1 MHRAVAAFL
10 LLILSAGCSVRPPDL
25 NRVRIEYSFESEY
38 GDSRYKLTIWGNG
51 KVRYES
57 DRGFGVPGVQEYFVP
72 QARVAAMVNALN
84 GAHFFSLPESLPYI
98 VFDCS
103 VIRIRYSDGRRNKLV
118 IDNCRES
125 IPKHRRGRSL
135 AEAAASKDM
144 EPGLWDLSKKLDYLA
159 EAERFIH
166 PGLTDYALLA
176 AEGWNV
182 NTSGKRGWTA
192 LDYALSRRDYL
203 SAVFLLEHGAAAS
216 DDALIKASGVHD
228 QRPLNMLL
236 GTRQIS
242 QNGLDRAAVYAARS
256 RNAAALERLLAAGA
270 NPNGDPHWGIPIFD
284 AVRNSSGAAI
294 DLLVRHGVDLNTRDE
309 QGSTPLIVSA
319 TEYDSGII
327 TQLIQLGA
335 QIDARDRNGKTALM
349 HASERCYYWTMIP
362 LLEAGASLQGIDL
375 QRHPLNDLCGP
386 AGSEKAQRATSLLQ
400 AALKQRR

>member
-1 MHRAVAAFL
+1 MRQAIAASF
-10 LLILSAGCSVRPPDL
+10 LLILSIGCSVHPLDL
-25 NRVRIEYSFESEY
+25 NRVRIEYSWNSDY
-38 GDSRYKLTIWGNG
+38 ADSDYKLTILGSG

-57 DRGFGVPGVQEYFVP
+57 HRGFGVTGVQEYSVP
-72 QARVAAMVNALN
+72 QANVAAMVNALN

-118 IDNCRES
+118 VDNCRES
-125 IPKHRRGRSL
+125 IPKRRHGHSL
-135 AEAAASKDM
+135 AEALQSKDM
-144 EPGLWDLSKKLDYLA
+144 EPGLWALSKKLDRLA
-159 EAERFIH
+159 EAERFIR

-203 SAVFLLEHGAAAS
+203 SAAFLLEHGAAAS
-216 DDALIKASGVHD
+216 DDALIIASGLDD
-228 QRPLNMLL
+228 QRALNMLL
-236 GTRQIS
+236 GAHQSS

-270 NPNGDPHWGIPIFD
+270 NPNGDSKSAIPIFG
-284 AVRNSSGAAI
+284 AVESGSGAAI
-294 DLLVRHGVDLNTRDE
+294 AVLVRHGVDVNSRDE

-327 TQLIQLGA
+327 TQLIRLGA
-335 QIDARDRNGKTALM
+335 HIDARDRNGKTALM

-386 AGSEKAQRATSLLQ
+386 AESEKAQRATSLLQ
-400 AALKQRR
+400 AAFKQAR